1 MTEAQDKAITR
12 ACQHECLMREMV
24 EALEGVVKAWDEM
37 FYPNDY
43 GGYEVSKSDAF
54 EAYRAFDNARAALAR
69 AKEQQQ

>member
-1 MTEAQDKAITR
+1 MTNEQELV
-12 ACQHECLMREMV
+12 Q
-24 EALEGVVKAWDEM
+24 ALEGVVKAWDDM

-43 GGYEVSKSDAF
+43 GGLEVSKRDAF